1 MISVIIP
8 YKEDR
13 GWLDK
18 AIESV
23 ETQTYKNYEI
33 ILSQS
38 DNRVGYNLNRGIEKA
53 KGDYI
58 KYLCDDDL
66 LTPNSLMDSLKGI
79 KYFDFIHGNAINFF
93 PNGRQSIQRPIKRHF
108 ECRELL
114 RRNYIHGGTLMYK
127 SEVFEKYGLFDESL
141 WTGEEY
147 DFNLK
152 ILKGGARIG
161 YVNSTLYLYRRHE
174 LQKSIGNMDGEYQ
187 AKRQLQIQ
195 EIKSRYV

>member
-23 ETQTYKNYEI
+23 ERQTFKDYEI

-38 DNRVGYNLNRGIEKA
+38 DNRVGYNINRGIEKA
-53 KGDYI
+53 NGEYI

-66 LTPNSLMDSLKGI
+66 LTSNSLEDSIRAI

-93 PNGRQSIQRPIKRHF
+93 TSGKRSIQRPIRRHF
-108 ECRELL
+108 EWRELK
-114 RRNYIHGGTLMYK
+114 RRNYIHGGTLMYRAD
-127 SEVFEKYGLFDESL
+127 VFDKYGMFDESL

-147 DFNLK
+147 DFNLR
-152 ILKGGARIG
+152 IMHQGARIG
-161 YVNSTLYLYRRHE
+161 YVNSTLYLYRRHDM
-174 LQKSIGNMDGEYQ
+174 QKSLGNLDREYQ
-187 AKRQLQIQ
+187 AKRQAAIQ
-195 EIKSRYV
+195 EIKDRYK

>member
-1 MISVIIP
+1 MISIIIP

-23 ETQTYKNYEI
+23 EKQTYKDYEI

-53 KGDYI
+53 RGGFI

-66 LTPNSLMDSLKGI
+66 LTPNSLQDSLNGMGG
-79 KYFDFIHGNAINFF
+79 YDFIHGNAINFF
-93 PNGRQSIQRPIKRHF
+93 SDKRRTVQRPIKKYF
-108 ECRELL
+108 DWRELKT
-114 RRNYIHGGTLMYK
+114 RNYIHGGTLMYR
-127 SEVFEKYGLFDESL
+127 SGVFEKYGLFDESL

-152 ILKGGARIG
+152 IMHQGARLG

-174 LQKSIGNMDGEYQ
+174 MQKSIGNMDSEYQ

-195 EIKSRYV
+195 EIKRRYV

>member
-23 ETQTYKNYEI
+23 EKQTYKDYEI

-53 KGDYI
+53 RGGFI

-66 LTPNSLMDSLKGI
+66 LTPNSLQDSLNGMMG
-79 KYFDFIHGNAINFF
+79 YDFIHGNAINFF
-93 PNGRQSIQRPIKRHF
+93 NDKRRTVQRPVKKYF
-108 ECRELL
+108 DWRELKT
-114 RRNYIHGGTLMYK
+114 RNYIHGGTLMYRAG
-127 SEVFEKYGLFDESL
+127 VFEKYGLFDETL

-152 ILKGGARIG
+152 IMHQGARLG

-174 LQKSIGNMDGEYQ
+174 IQKSLGNMDIEYQ
-187 AKRQLQIQ
+187 TKRQLQIQ
-195 EIKSRYV
+195 EIKNRYV